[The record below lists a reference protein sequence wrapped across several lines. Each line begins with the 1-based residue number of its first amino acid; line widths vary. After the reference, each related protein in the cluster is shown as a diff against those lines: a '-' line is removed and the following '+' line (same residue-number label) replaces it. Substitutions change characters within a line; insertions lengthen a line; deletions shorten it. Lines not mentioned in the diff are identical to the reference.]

1 MAGSTVRQS
10 NHQVSK
16 NREVNTM
23 GMCTIRA
30 VVAASV
36 VAIFVSGSAFAA
48 DRANKDE
55 AVAMVKKAVAAI
67 KANGDK
73 AYADIT
79 AKGGPFTDRD
89 LYIVVYK
96 TDGVVL
102 AHGQNET
109 LVGKNLSDAK
119 DPEGKPFVAERIEL
133 AKKGA
138 PFWQD
143 YKYMDPLT
151 KKSEPKQMYCEP
163 VNDTAVCGGIYKL

>member
-1 MAGSTVRQS
+1 MLKLLS
-10 NHQVSK
+10 
-16 NREVNTM
+16 
-23 GMCTIRA
+23 
-30 VVAASV
+30 VAAV
-36 VAIFVSGSAFAA
+36 GAALAVGSASAA
-48 DRANKDE
+48 ERATKDD
-55 AVAMVKKAVAAI
+55 AMAMVKKAVAAI

-73 AYADIT
+73 AYADFT
-79 AKGGPFTDRD
+79 KKGGPFTDRD

>member
-1 MAGSTVRQS
+1 MTRMLKLLS
-10 NHQVSK
+10 
-16 NREVNTM
+16 
-23 GMCTIRA
+23 
-30 VVAASV
+30 VAAV
-36 VAIFVSGSAFAA
+36 GAALAVGSASAA
-48 DRANKDE
+48 ERATKDE
-55 AVAMVKKAVAAI
+55 AMAMVKKAVTAI
-67 KANGDK
+67 KTNGDK
-73 AYADIT
+73 AYADFT
-79 AKGGPFTDRD
+79 KKGGPFTDRD

>member
-1 MAGSTVRQS
+1 MLMRTLKILA
-10 NHQVSK
+10 
-16 NREVNTM
+16 
-23 GMCTIRA
+23 
-30 VVAASV
+30 VAAIGAVIAAS
-36 VAIFVSGSAFAA
+36 SAGAA
-48 DRANKDE
+48 ERATKDE

-73 AYADIT
+73 AYADFT
-79 AKGGPFTDRD
+79 KKGGPFTDRD

-119 DPEGKPFVAERIEL
+119 DPDGKAFVAERIEL

-143 YKYMDPLT
+143 YKFMDPLT
-151 KKSEPKQMYCEP
+151 KKPEPKQMYCEP
-163 VNDTAVCGGIYKL
+163 LNDTAVCGGVYKL

>member
-1 MAGSTVRQS
+1 MLKLLS
-10 NHQVSK
+10 
-16 NREVNTM
+16 
-23 GMCTIRA
+23 
-30 VVAASV
+30 VAAV
-36 VAIFVSGSAFAA
+36 GAALAVGSASAA
-48 DRANKDE
+48 ERATKDE
-55 AVAMVKKAVAAI
+55 AMAMVKKAVAAI

-73 AYADIT
+73 AYADFT
-79 AKGGPFTDRD
+79 KKGGPFTDRD